1 MEVQDFI
8 DFLFRIGFSDSK
20 WKRELGILREEIA
33 DLKEKLIPFDNE
45 ELSLLSST
53 QKQLESIEFSPRQ
66 QTIDNILSYAEKG
79 MEEISQPA

>member
-1 MEVQDFI
+1 MHSFTSEDLLLYLYKEASPSKSAAIEAAAV
-8 DFLFRIGFSDSK
+8 SDWS
-20 WKRELGILREEIA
+20 LR
-33 DLKEKLIPFDNE
+33 E